1 MAINVVILAAGQGKR
16 MHSAVPKVL
25 HRLAG
30 KPLLAHV
37 VEAAR
42 SLKPRV
48 ICVVYGHGGDQVPDA
63 MAGDGIKFVRQ
74 DKQLGTGHALRQALP
89 YLDTAADTLVL
100 YGDVPLISPR
110 TLRNLTAG
118 RGERLRLLTAVFND
132 PKGYGRILRDRRGNV
147 SGIVEEKD
155 ATAEQR
161 QIREGNTGLILLPT
175 RPLGALLAKLS
186 NRNAQGEYYLTDV
199 VGLAINA
206 GIRVDAVSPQT
217 LREVQGVNS
226 QRQLA
231 DLERVYQQ
239 HAAER
244 LLESG
249 VNLAD
254 PLRFDVRG
262 TLRCGKDVR
271 IDVNCVFEG
280 EVKLGDGVEVGPNC
294 VIRNAAIGSK
304 TKVAPFSMIDN
315 AKIGARCVVG
325 PFARIRPDTE
335 LADEVH
341 VGNFVEVKASKIG
354 KKSKANHLAYI
365 GDSSVGR
372 NVNVGAGTITC
383 NYDGAHKHRTI
394 IEDDVFIGSDTQLVA
409 PVRIKRGATIGAG
422 STITKD
428 AAAGQL
434 TLSRTRQ
441 ISISNWQ
448 RPRKAAKGK

>member
-1 MAINVVILAAGQGKR
+1 

-239 HAAER
+239 HAA
-244 LLESG
+244 
-249 VNLAD
+249 
-254 PLRFDVRG
+254 
-262 TLRCGKDVR
+262 
-271 IDVNCVFEG
+271 
-280 EVKLGDGVEVGPNC
+280 
-294 VIRNAAIGSK
+294 
-304 TKVAPFSMIDN
+304 
-315 AKIGARCVVG
+315 
-325 PFARIRPDTE
+325 
-335 LADEVH
+335 
-341 VGNFVEVKASKIG
+341 
-354 KKSKANHLAYI
+354 
-365 GDSSVGR
+365 
-372 NVNVGAGTITC
+372 
-383 NYDGAHKHRTI
+383 
-394 IEDDVFIGSDTQLVA
+394 
-409 PVRIKRGATIGAG
+409 
-422 STITKD
+422 
-428 AAAGQL
+428 
-434 TLSRTRQ
+434 
-441 ISISNWQ
+441 
-448 RPRKAAKGK
+448 